1 MNRAKR
7 PGEPAL
13 CWWCGRQTMWHRTL
27 MHGDEEVEYCF
38 DHFPEG
44 AKVAKGGSKEYNI
57 AKVKAMFSGA
67 MV

>member
-1 MNRAKR
+1 
-7 PGEPAL
+7 
-13 CWWCGRQTMWHRTL
+13 

-57 AKVKAMFSGA
+57 ARVKAIFVGA
-67 MV
+67 LT